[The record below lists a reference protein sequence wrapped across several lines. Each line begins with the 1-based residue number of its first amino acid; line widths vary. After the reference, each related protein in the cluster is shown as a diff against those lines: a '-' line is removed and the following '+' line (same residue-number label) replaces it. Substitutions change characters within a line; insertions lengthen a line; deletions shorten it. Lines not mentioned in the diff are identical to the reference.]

1 MLALLEEGDGPDGRD
16 DDDDDD
22 DGPSEGVEGG
32 RRKAEWVEV
41 MKKHRILA
49 GKLELMASGVG
60 GRGLPD
66 RGSQLAH

>member
-1 MLALLEEGDGPDGRD
+1 MLALLEEGDGRDERD

-22 DGPSEGVEGG
+22 DDGRSEGKGIVGGG

-49 GKLELMASGVG
+49 GKLELMA
-60 GRGLPD
+60 RGK
-66 RGSQLAH
+66 